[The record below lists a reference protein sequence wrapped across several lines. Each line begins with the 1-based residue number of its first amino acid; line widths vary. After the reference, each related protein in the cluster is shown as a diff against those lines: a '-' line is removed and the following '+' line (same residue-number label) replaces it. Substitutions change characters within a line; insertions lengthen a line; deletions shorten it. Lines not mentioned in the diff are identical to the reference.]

1 MDRRGACPPQDT
13 EVCGGSL
20 TAARAQCA
28 PMREEI
34 EHVDLRELHVRK
46 SREAIKHASRY
57 CSRFDRV
64 ASIRNGFFGVFAPQ
78 SDKPIEARSARR
90 CEKRSNT
97 SIFVNGTYGNRVK
110 R

>member
-1 MDRRGACPPQDT
+1 MDRRGACPPLDT

-28 PMREEI
+28 PMRERSNMSI
-34 EHVDLRELHVRK
+34 FANGTYGNRERRK
-46 SREAIKHASRY
+46 RY
-57 CSRFDRV
+57 CSRFDSV
-64 ASIRNGFFGVFAPQ
+64 ASIRNGFFGAFAPQ

-97 SIFVNGTYGNRVK
+97 SIFVNGTYGNRMK